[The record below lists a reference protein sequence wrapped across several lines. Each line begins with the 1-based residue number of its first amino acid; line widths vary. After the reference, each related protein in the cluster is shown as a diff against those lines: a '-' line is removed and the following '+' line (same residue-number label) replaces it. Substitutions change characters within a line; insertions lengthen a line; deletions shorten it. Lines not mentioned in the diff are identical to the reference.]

1 MDIFSKSA
9 TLQFTNSNVESW
21 FIQTGI
27 GLGPAL
33 FGLYWDHFAFTLG
46 EAQNLS
52 GPKQPNPTLR
62 GDILTRTFAPFFG
75 VVLPSGGA
83 MLTVTYSPWAYSN
96 TALSITSSQGLQSQL
111 RYTWQKPG
119 DLVNAMLQ
127 YNTPI
132 SSSTS
137 FGLWCNYSWMRLSQD
152 ADLDFENIPIPLLSR
167 SRTVTPTMTKYIV
180 GGGVTLGVNF

>member
-1 MDIFSKSA
+1 M
-9 TLQFTNSNVESW
+9 ESW

-52 GPKQPNPTLR
+52 HSQAAQPDIKRRHTHPDFRSFLR
-62 GDILTRTFAPFFG
+62 GSPAIGRSHANGHLQPVGLFQYRSFHNQ
-75 VVLPSGGA
+75 LSRPSVPASLHMAEAG
-83 MLTVTYSPWAYSN
+83 
-96 TALSITSSQGLQSQL
+96 
-111 RYTWQKPG
+111 RPG
-119 DLVNAMLQ
+119 KRHAAIQ
-127 YNTPI
+127 YPI